1 MTVESGRWINAYSLT
16 LRFGLPSNPAGGNG
30 QTKQGTTVG
39 DRRGRGRGQALA
51 GHVAF
56 CTLPAFPRP
65 SAVVQK
71 VASVR
76 MPYRISIT
84 EVAAQ
89 QLRAVAAR
97 DRRIVESAIS
107 ARLTEQPAT
116 PTRPIRKLRSNPF
129 AEFELRVQ
137 HFRVLYNVDNAVE
150 DVVVLLIG
158 IKAGNRLIVG
168 GEEFHGHRSDPPQ
181 SAAE

>member
-1 MTVESGRWINAYSLT
+1 

-30 QTKQGTTVG
+30 QTTQSTTVG
-39 DRRGRGRGQALA
+39 DRRYRGHSQALA
-51 GHVAF
+51 GYVAF

-71 VASVR
+71 LASV
-76 MPYRISIT
+76 
-84 EVAAQ
+84 Q
-89 QLRAVAAR
+89 
-97 DRRIVESAIS
+97 
-107 ARLTEQPAT
+107 
-116 PTRPIRKLRSNPF
+116 
-129 AEFELRVQ
+129 
-137 HFRVLYNVDNAVE
+137 LYNVDSEAE

>member
-1 MTVESGRWINAYSLT
+1 
-16 LRFGLPSNPAGGNG
+16 
-30 QTKQGTTVG
+30 
-39 DRRGRGRGQALA
+39 
-51 GHVAF
+51 VAF
-56 CTLPAFPRP
+56 CTLPAFPSP
-65 SAVVQK
+65 SAVVQE

-76 MPYRISIT
+76 IPYRISIT
-84 EVAAQ
+84 EVAAL

-116 PTRPIRKLRSNPF
+116 PTRSIRRLRSNPF

-137 HFRVLYNVDNAVE
+137 HFRVLYNVESETE

-158 IKAGNRLIVG
+158 VKTGNRLIVG
-168 GEEFHGHRSDPPQ
+168 GKEFHGHRSDPPQ